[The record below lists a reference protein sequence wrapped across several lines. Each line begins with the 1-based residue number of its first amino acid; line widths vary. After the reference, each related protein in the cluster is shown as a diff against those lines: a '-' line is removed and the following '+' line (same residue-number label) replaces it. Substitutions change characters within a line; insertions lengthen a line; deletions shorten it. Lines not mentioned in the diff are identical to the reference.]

1 MDPAHKVLLDEISKR
16 FSDELSKRFD
26 ENDTSWIKRLSDR
39 DMIWEQQLSDLK
51 AAQEARVVVLEKVVG
66 EMQDWRPEVDG
77 SMDDIKLELKK
88 LNKHF
93 DRSALENPATAHGIV
108 VSSPSAAGVPPA
120 GVPSDWSRGHR
131 HDNTHREDGY
141 GSVTTVLH
149 PPVKGTLNSHPP
161 PPPPPRP
168 RFHGSAYE
176 SSLSR
181 SHGQETH
188 ISPTAHLTH
197 W

>member
-26 ENDTSWIKRLSDR
+26 ENDASWIKRLSDR
-39 DMIWEQQLSDLK
+39 DEIWEQQLSDLK
-51 AAQEARVVVLEKVVG
+51 ATQGARIVGLEKAIG

-108 VSSPSAAGVPPA
+108 ASSPSAAGVPA
-120 GVPSDWSRGHR
+120 DWPRGHR
-131 HDNTHREDGY
+131 HDNNHREDGY

-149 PPVKGTLNSHPP
+149 PPVKGKLPGLGEP
-161 PPPPPRP
+161 
-168 RFHGSAYE
+168 G
-176 SSLSR
+176 
-181 SHGQETH
+181 GQNKCLRATPLQFQNEATH
-188 ISPTAHLTH
+188 N
-197 W
+197 